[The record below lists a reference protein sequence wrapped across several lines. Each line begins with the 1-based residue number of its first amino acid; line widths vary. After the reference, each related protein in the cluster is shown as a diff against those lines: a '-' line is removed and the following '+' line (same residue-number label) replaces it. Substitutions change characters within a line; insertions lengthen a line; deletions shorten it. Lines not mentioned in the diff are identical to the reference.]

1 MRCIKYRECNFWCLG
16 NQKLNFRNTKI
27 RLQKNVIK
35 KIIIYRDFRTF
46 WNKCLK
52 CFFSRNL
59 YFNKIVFYSRNL
71 CTMHRLCKYAFAVNE
86 KEIQRDI
93 HFEQS
98 QRRIGEESEDT
109 DANRLYFVVPKKR
122 RSGPPRAPAA
132 RLLREGLAVSSQEKI
147 HTNIR
152 PEISYS
158 PGSLVS
164 RRLHECAHVNATR
177 PRGGDIS
184 GSVGPGG
191 PTAIVYPRSRER
203 LLIKY

>member
-1 MRCIKYRECNFWCLG
+1 MRFIKYRECNFWCLG

-35 KIIIYRDFRTF
+35 KIILYRDFITF

-71 CTMHRLCKYAFAVNE
+71 CRMHRLCKYASAVNE

-122 RSGPPRAPAA
+122 RRWASARTCRAAPKRGPRSLFTGENIHEYTARNFLFARLSRESTTPRVCACKCDATARRWYFGVRRARGTYGHCISALARAPA
-132 RLLREGLAVSSQEKI
+132 
-147 HTNIR
+147 H
-152 PEISYS
+152 
-158 PGSLVS
+158 
-164 RRLHECAHVNATR
+164 
-177 PRGGDIS
+177 
-184 GSVGPGG
+184 
-191 PTAIVYPRSRER
+191 
-203 LLIKY
+203 